1 LRRAGKEESQISR
14 ERLTIKDWPSQDKP
28 RERLFRMGAEALSD
42 AELLAILLGTGNSE
56 ETAMDISR
64 RMLALSE
71 EKYGTSLGFLNGL
84 SLDELRGLTGIGP
97 AKVARL
103 KAGVELGRRLYRT
116 VKPEGKPFA
125 VRCGRDVY
133 EYVRTDLTEY
143 DRECFAVILLNTRNQ
158 VVSKEVESIGSL
170 DTALVHP
177 REIFKN
183 AIRRNAASMVLVH
196 NHPSGD
202 PSPSDDD
209 VEITKRL
216 VEAGKV
222 LGITVFDHV
231 IVSRSSFVSLREICP
246 GWFL

>member
-1 LRRAGKEESQISR
+1 M
-14 ERLTIKDWPSQDKP
+14 TIKDWPSEDKP
-28 RERLFRMGAEALSD
+28 RERLFRVGAEALSD
-42 AELLAILLGTGNSE
+42 AELIAILLGTGNPR

-71 EKYGTSLGFLNGL
+71 EKYGTSLGFLSGL
-84 SLDELRGLTGIGP
+84 SLEELKEIAGVGP
-97 AKVARL
+97 AKVARI
-103 KAGVELGRRLYRT
+103 KAGVELGRRLYRG
-116 VKPEGKPFA
+116 VKPGGRPFT

-133 EYVRTDLTEY
+133 EYVKTELTEY

-158 VVSKEVESIGSL
+158 VLSKEVESVGSL
-170 DTALVHP
+170 DASLVHP

-209 VEITKRL
+209 IEITKKL
-216 VEAGKV
+216 VEAGKI
-222 LGITVFDHV
+222 LGISVFDHV
-231 IVSRSSFVSLREICP
+231 IVSRSSFVSLREISP